1 MPAGTAG
8 RGAPPLIVRRGDY
21 GGFRSSISSSASS
34 TTAATA
40 QWWELDSSND
50 HSKSVFA
57 CAGLFRHSAP
67 MPSGKTGAPNFRHSS
82 FSGSVTHPGLSKD
95 FAAAAFGLHLGEEA
109 KEEQQSLPIARDKPT
124 MVNNILLFAKF
135 NGSIPR
141 H

>member
-1 MPAGTAG
+1 
-8 RGAPPLIVRRGDY
+8 
-21 GGFRSSISSSASS
+21 
-34 TTAATA
+34 
-40 QWWELDSSND
+40 
-50 HSKSVFA
+50 
-57 CAGLFRHSAP
+57 
-67 MPSGKTGAPNFRHSS
+67 MPSGKTGAPHFRHSS